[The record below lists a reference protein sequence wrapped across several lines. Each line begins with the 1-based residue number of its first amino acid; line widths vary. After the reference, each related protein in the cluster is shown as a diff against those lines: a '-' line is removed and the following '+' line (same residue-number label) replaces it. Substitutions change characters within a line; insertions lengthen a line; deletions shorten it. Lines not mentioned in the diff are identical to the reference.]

1 MEWEIYYSFICIF
14 KKVRKIHICNKL
26 QMCQKQTKSPVK
38 PHASVNGPKALTVF
52 IKLSFSKGIKLK
64 RWHVE
69 KDADATG
76 GSK

>member
-1 MEWEIYYSFICIF
+1 
-14 KKVRKIHICNKL
+14 
-26 QMCQKQTKSPVK
+26 MCQKPTKSPVK
-38 PHASVNGPKALTVF
+38 PYASVNGPKALTVF